1 MKTIR
6 IILIIILLAGV
17 IYWLWTGSER
27 FLPYVMLAAS
37 ASASAFL
44 TTWEEF
50 AKSWKSV
57 DGYLAL
63 VTSLIFG
70 AYGISLLI
78 R

>member
-1 MKTIR
+1 MRTLR
-6 IILIIILLAGV
+6 IIFLILILVAV

-27 FLPYVMLAAS
+27 FLPYVMLT

-44 TTWEEF
+44 TTYEELS
-50 AKSWKSV
+50 KSWKSV

-63 VTSLIFG
+63 ATSLIFG
-70 AYGISLLI
+70 IYGISLLI

>member
-37 ASASAFL
+37 ASGFV
-44 TTWEEF
+44 TTYEEL
-50 AKSWKSV
+50 STSLKSV

-70 AYGISLLI
+70 VYGISLLI
-78 R
+78 

>member
-6 IILIIILLAGV
+6 IILIIILMAGV

-37 ASASAFL
+37 VSAFL

>member
-1 MKTIR
+1 MKAIR
-6 IILIIILLAGV
+6 IIFIIILLAGV

-27 FLPYVMLAAS
+27 FLPYVMLTAS
-37 ASASAFL
+37 VSAFL
-44 TTWEEF
+44 TTYEEF
-50 AKSWKSV
+50 SKSWKSV

>member
-37 ASASAFL
+37 ALAFL